1 MTATAPRLEL
11 YCRDDT
17 MGRAGRRQEAIVE
30 EARALERADVV
41 ESVRVI
47 DVARTPAVGADGP
60 QDPRA
65 LEAFE
70 RFRAWADAHD
80 TRLHP
85 AFGTRECYSWETGDR
100 YTALVVPV
108 VALAVYRGDHL
119 QPVYP
124 HGTDPHESVFDGLRT
139 VERGG
144 LPTPATGD
152 RDLVPAE

>member
-11 YCRDDT
+11 YCRGDT
-17 MGRAGRRQEAIVE
+17 MGRAGRRQEAIVD
-30 EARALERADVV
+30 EARALDRAGLVEAVDVIEV
-41 ESVRVI
+41 S
-47 DVARTPAVGADGP
+47 RTPAVGADGP
-60 QDPRA
+60 QDRRA
-65 LEAFE
+65 LDAFE
-70 RFRAWADAHD
+70 QFRSWADDHD

-85 AFGTRECYSWETGDR
+85 AFGTRERYSWETGRR

-119 QPVYP
+119 QAVYP
-124 HGTDPHESVFDGLRT
+124 HGADPHESVFDGLQT

-144 LPTPATGD
+144 LPTPAPED